1 MRSICFAMVAVC
13 FLFAISSFAQTINEA
28 RSIAVAANGAIEASF
43 SVDSRSAA
51 EVPTEFSLL
60 DTNDKVVSRSAHN
73 VKLVR
78 GRNDL
83 PVRLSLPGMSRF
95 AAADIVHYRIRYRV
109 GSSFGMISLSKML
122 QGLFEL
128 RVINADKIVPGK
140 MMRMRILTSNPLTG
154 EPVAGVKISATISFD
169 IENKEDIKSDGVLS
183 NGAGEAE
190 ISLKVPE
197 ETEALSGS
205 IHVSGEK
212 LGLFT
217 TVNADVRI
225 LVSQPTFLTLTDK
238 TLYQP
243 GQAINLRGILMSG
256 STKTVISGEDLEF
269 RILDFDD
276 TLLFRG
282 KGTTS
287 EYGIAATEWR
297 IPENAKLGRYTIE
310 VLNSLRAQI
319 ASETVTVSRY
329 EVPNF
334 IVEAAAEKKYYLP
347 ADISAAVKVKANYLF
362 GQLVSKGKVRI
373 VQETGRH
380 WDREKQKYVIEE
392 GEVREGETDDTG
404 QFSASFDLADI
415 HKELKDEENDQYRD
429 VSFTAYFT
437 DLSTNRTEERRFDVR
452 VTLEPIH
459 VYLKM
464 LRRDDSGDLDPR
476 LPVVG
481 YFTTFYADGTPAACD
496 VEVLVSE
503 EDENRFNAV
512 GKASSNSLGIG
523 RFEFRRPKIGD
534 EEDDLDL
541 KLAVRDTKGAAGTLT
556 KSISFNTDDDVLAVT
571 TKRSIYRP
579 GENVELNI
587 QSFLKT
593 GKAFIEVLKD
603 DAVLDTYAV
612 DVTGHTARFTVP
624 FGSEMKGR
632 ITFGVYLP
640 DPEDMTSMAIG
651 SVSVIY
657 PSPAELKI
665 DTTFGKNMYKPG
677 EEAGVGFSV
686 LDAAGQAIQSALG
699 IVVVDRAVEERA
711 DAEGHGSVI
720 QNYAS
725 ALGFGV
731 GFGNV
736 NIKNINDLPPEK
748 LNSPEMQLAAEA
760 MLADNSYEPDVS
772 KSRSLQSA
780 TSVFENYFIAQFSS
794 VRSALKQVFKDQGF
808 RLAENEKRLAEILAP
823 YGIDPLTLRD
833 PWGTPY
839 GIEFGFDRSDHI
851 IKFISAGTNKIF
863 DSGDVSIAAIRFP
876 YFAAMGNRIQ
886 RAMSE
891 YTIRE
896 GGYIRDERTLL
907 RALGLSA
914 LNDKFGRPYQI
925 TFDVEGRFYTI
936 RIKSLGKDGKINDP
950 YWNGDDFEVWQG
962 RADFFRDTEEKIA
975 RTLAAH
981 EPKPATKGDFIEMLA
996 TADLRVENMTDGY
1009 GRPLRLTVTESSRYA
1024 DRYDTVTV
1032 TTPGRELPQKKKI
1045 LVPVTQKIAT
1055 FALISNGKDGV
1066 VGSNDDQTLA
1076 EYRILLSEQSK
1087 DDAHPVPKLQKI
1099 KYAANGTLNGIVTDV
1114 SGTVIQGVVVVAKEI
1129 NTEIEYTASS
1139 DENGRY
1145 RLINLLPGIYSVT
1158 FTAPGFNNSVFSA
1171 ISVASGQNVR
1181 LDAGLE
1187 IGNISESVEIRGN
1200 SGFLVEGSSSQ
1211 LATNITIQQ
1220 IESLPATVS
1229 NRHLSLLSL
1238 SPGFA
1243 EAQKT
1248 ATPRLREYFP
1258 ETLLWQPELVTD
1270 ADGKAALDFKMAD
1283 NITTWRM
1290 YTIAST
1296 KDGRIGLASKDITA
1310 FQSFFADLDPPKF
1323 LTVGDEIS
1331 LPVQI
1336 RNYTQSSQQVEV
1348 KMSSADWFQLL
1359 SSDPAR
1365 TINVASG
1372 GTENAVFDFRAV
1384 KPVDKGKQRVSAVAA
1399 EESDAIEKPV
1409 TVRPDGQE
1417 HVRAATHFG
1426 SNISLIA
1433 EFPANMIA
1441 DTAFAEV
1448 KIYPNMMA
1456 HVIESV
1462 EGLLRRPYGC
1472 AEQTISSTYPNL
1484 MILKYA
1490 KSGKISPVI
1499 ERSARKNLL
1508 EGIERLTGYQTPS
1521 GGFGYW
1527 SGEEGD
1533 IALTAY
1539 AIRFLNDAA
1548 SVVETN
1554 PEIAENAERWLLSRS
1569 DARGAWTIKYS
1580 WEKTEDIRRTY
1591 LNTAYILR
1599 SLSMNQ
1605 QLSAQTA
1612 AALKRTNDFL
1622 AANRLEVD
1630 EPYTMALVG
1639 LAALDRGDP
1648 STAADMA
1655 SKLADL
1661 VKRENGG
1668 AFWMLESNTPFYGWG
1683 TAGRIETTALVMQ
1696 LFQRMP
1702 KNARFSGLI
1711 SEATIFLLKNK
1722 DQFGVWH
1729 STQTTINVLD
1739 AFLGGVSQTP
1749 DTVKTITISLNG
1761 IPQKILTVK
1770 PDQIEQISV
1779 PLTALGERNNI
1790 TVSPSDS
1797 SPLMAAVVSRHYE
1810 PWDRPAA
1817 TSVNLSGS
1825 AALRLSYACDKLRPS
1840 IMETVTCTVD
1850 AERIGF
1856 RGYGMLLAE
1865 IGLPPGADV
1874 SRESL
1879 KDALAANTG
1888 LSSYEIHP
1896 DRIVAYISARP
1907 GGTKFSFKF
1916 NPRYGINAK
1925 TPASVAYDYYNPEA
1939 QAVVK
1944 PLQFVIK

>member
-362 GQLVSKGKVRI
+362 GQPVTRGKVR
-373 VQETGRH
+373 VVREKDRS
-380 WDREKQKYVIEE
+380 WDSEKQKYVVEE
-392 GEVREGETDDTG
+392 GDVREGEIDG
-404 QFSASFDLADI
+404 IGEFSANFDLTAVQQELASDGSDKYRDI
-415 HKELKDEENDQYRD
+415 H
-429 VSFTAYFT
+429 FTAYVT
-437 DLSTNRTEERRFDVR
+437 DLSTNRTEERRFDGR
-452 VTLEPIH
+452 ITLEPIH
-459 VYLKM
+459 VYIKM
-464 LRRDDSGDLDPR
+464 RPGGYNDLDPR

-481 YFTTFYADGTPAACD
+481 YFTTFYADGTPAACN
-496 VEVLVSE
+496 VEVLAGES
-503 EDENRFNAV
+503 DADKFKQIARS
-512 GKASSNSLGIG
+512 SSNSFGIG

-534 EEDDLDL
+534 EDDDLDL
-541 KLAVRDTKGAAGTLT
+541 KVVVRDARGAIGS
-556 KSISFNTDDDVLAVT
+556 SIKPVSFDTDDDFLAVST
-571 TKRSIYRP
+571 PRSIYAP
-579 GENVELNI
+579 GENVELDVH
-587 QSFLKT
+587 SFFRKGT
-593 GKAFIEVLKD
+593 AFVEVLKD
-603 DAVLDTYAV
+603 DAVLETYALEIK
-612 DVTGHTARFTVP
+612 DHKARFTVP
-624 FGSEMKGR
+624 FSAEMKGAVKM
-632 ITFGVYLP
+632 GVYMP
-640 DPEDMTSMAIG
+640 DPEHLPSVAIG

-657 PSPAELKI
+657 PSPAELKVNAE
-665 DTTFGKNMYKPG
+665 FGKDLYKPG
-677 EEAGVGFSV
+677 EDANARFSV
-686 LDAAGQAIQSALG
+686 LDAAGRAVESVLG

-711 DAEGHGSVI
+711 DADGDGNVVR
-720 QNYAS
+720 NYAS
-725 ALGFGV
+725 ALGFGI

-736 NIKNINDLPPEK
+736 NIKNINDLPPGK
-748 LNSPEMQLAAEA
+748 LNDPAMQLAAEA
-760 MLADNSYEPDVS
+760 MLADNSYEPTIS
-772 KSRSLQSA
+772 KSPSIRSA
-780 TSVFENYFIAQFSS
+780 TSVFESYFIAQFSP

-808 RLAENEKRLAEILAP
+808 RMAENEKQLAEILAP

-839 GIEFGFDRSDHI
+839 RIEFGSDGADHTI
-851 IKFISAGTNKIF
+851 SFISAGTDKIF
-863 DSGDVSIAAIRFP
+863 DRSDGSVAVIKSP

-896 GGYIRDERTLL
+896 GAYIRDEKTLL
-907 RALGLSA
+907 HELGVSG
-914 LNDKFGRPYQI
+914 LNDRYGRPYQI
-925 TFDVEGRFYTI
+925 IFDVDGRYYTI
-936 RIKSLGKDGKINDP
+936 RVRSLGKDGKPNSPSWI
-950 YWNGDDFEVWQG
+950 GDDFDVWYG
-962 RADFFRDTEEKIA
+962 RTDFFRDTADEIA
-975 RTLAAH
+975 RVLTAFD
-981 EPKPATKGDFIEMLA
+981 PKPGNQEQFVKMLLS
-996 TADLRVENMTDGY
+996 ADMRVENFRDGF
-1009 GRPLRLTVTESSRYA
+1009 GRPLYLRFTESSRYY
-1024 DRYDTVTV
+1024 DRYDLVTV
-1032 TTPGRELPQKKKI
+1032 AEPGEEWPVKKKV

-1099 KYAANGTLNGIVTDV
+1099 KYAANGTLNGTVTDV

-1790 TVSPSDS
+1790 TVSSSDS